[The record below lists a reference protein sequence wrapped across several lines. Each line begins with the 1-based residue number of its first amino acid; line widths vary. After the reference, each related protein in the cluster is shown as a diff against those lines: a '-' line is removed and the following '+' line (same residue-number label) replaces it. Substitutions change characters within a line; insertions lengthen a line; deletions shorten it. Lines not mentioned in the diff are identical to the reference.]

1 MFTYTLHLK
10 KKKKRKEKCKLW
22 LFNSSSD
29 FSWDSRTLTHQRD
42 FHLNLEIY
50 LFVSFSPRLSTRLPL
65 RSWWRKALLPR
76 PLSVFP
82 GGSCFLL
89 CRLPAKKF
97 CQWHLWAKDWAFLA
111 GIIISNTTQLAP
123 FRKLFFLASPMTTE
137 EEGNWGLGTFSST
150 VWPNSQWLLW
160 CADH

>member
-1 MFTYTLHLK
+1 MFTYTLHL

-82 GGSCFLL
+82 GGSRFLL
-89 CRLPAKKF
+89 FRLPAAVILSVTSVSQRLSLFGRNNNK
-97 CQWHLWAKDWAFLA
+97 QYY
-111 GIIISNTTQLAP
+111 TTCSFQ
-123 FRKLFFLASPMTTE
+123 KTFFLASPMTTE